1 MRLYRVANLLATGLY
16 VAYLTPF
23 AKATLA
29 SAATVL
35 VYYLVAVAF
44 APDDVWLRGATVL
57 AAVAAVSVVGV
68 WASRTVAEQS
78 GDEDPSKVVI
88 DEVAGQLLA
97 VATLPLELG
106 WMLAAF
112 LLFRLFDVLKPF
124 GIRRLE
130 ALGNGVGIMLDDLAA
145 GFGAAILLLAVY
157 VTWTELI

>member
-1 MRLYRVANLLATGLY
+1 MANLLATGLY

-57 AAVAAVSVVGV
+57 TAVVAVSVVGV

-97 VATLPLELG
+97 VAPLPLELG

>member
-1 MRLYRVANLLATGLY
+1 MANLLATGLY

-57 AAVAAVSVVGV
+57 TAVVAVSVVGV

-97 VATLPLELG
+97 VAPLPLELG

-130 ALGNGVGIMLDDLAA
+130 ALGSGVGIMLDDLAA

>member
-1 MRLYRVANLLATGLY
+1 MRLYGLANLLATGLY
-16 VAYLTPF
+16 VAYLTPY

-29 SAATVL
+29 SAATV
-35 VYYLVAVAF
+35 VFYYLVAVTF
-44 APDDVWLRGATVL
+44 APDDAWIRGATVL
-57 AAVAAVSVVGV
+57 VAVVAISGVGV
-68 WASRTVAEQS
+68 WSSRTVAEQV

-97 VATLPLELG
+97 VAPLPLELS

-112 LLFRLFDVLKPF
+112 ILFRLFDVVKPF

-130 ALGNGVGIMLDDLAA
+130 QIGNGVGIMLDDLAA
-145 GFGAAILLLAVY
+145 GLATAILLMVVY

>member
-1 MRLYRVANLLATGLY
+1 MRLYGLANLLATGLY

-23 AKATLA
+23 AKATMA
-29 SAATVL
+29 SAATVV
-35 VYYLVAVAF
+35 VYYLVAVVI
-44 APDDVWLRGATVL
+44 APDDAWFRAATVL
-57 AAVAAVSVVGV
+57 VAVVAISRVGV
-68 WASRTVAEQS
+68 WASRSVAEQS

-97 VATLPLELG
+97 VAPLPLEIG

-112 LLFRLFDVLKPF
+112 ILFRLFDVVKPF

-130 ALGNGVGIMLDDLAA
+130 QLGNGVGIMLDDLAA
-145 GFGAAILLLAVY
+145 GLATAILLTAVY